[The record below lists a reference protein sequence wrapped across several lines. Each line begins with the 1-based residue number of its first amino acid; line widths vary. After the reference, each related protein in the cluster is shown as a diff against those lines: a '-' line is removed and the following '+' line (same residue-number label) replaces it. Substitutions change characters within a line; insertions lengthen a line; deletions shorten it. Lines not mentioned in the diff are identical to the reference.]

1 MKKLLLLLLL
11 VLATDLYATAPPL
24 TIHCGPHAIDL
35 TVHQPYFI
43 VTEDPAN
50 TVVTYYESSADA
62 SMGTNAIAPPT
73 AYFVMTSVV
82 IYVRVQDVLTN
93 AITFD
98 EFQVILEPAMGLLL
112 SQVGTPTNQIIAS
125 VINGASP
132 FVYQWQVNGT
142 PFQTAGGPIVPI
154 PVGLPGVYTVMVTD
168 ANGCQAMST
177 ITVMQNWIN
186 ASNDELQVAL
196 AGPGNTTSTGSVL
209 NNDYIGTAPAFPD
222 QVQLSSNDLPAG
234 FSLNTDGTVTVL
246 PGTAAGAYT
255 FTYTV
260 CEILENSCATAMA
273 TVQVFSEGFLL
284 RAFADTN
291 ENGLPDVGEPNFN
304 LGQFHYDIN
313 DSGTLTDVSA
323 PVGTYLINESN
334 PANSYD
340 LSFTVNSQ
348 YTAQYS
354 VTTASYNNVSYVAGS
369 GVTVY
374 YFPVTALPY
383 NDLEVGLYNFMAP
396 PRPGFTFQNSLY
408 YTNNGTQPMSGTL
421 TFSHDSAVSLIS
433 VSQMGTAPTAT
444 GFTFDFT
451 DLQPQ
456 ETRSIL
462 VTMQVPTFPTVSLG
476 QLLINSATIT
486 TPDGDIIPENNQ
498 SNLTQPILGSFDP
511 NDKTESHGGKIV
523 YANFT
528 ADDYLTYTI
537 RFENT
542 GTYAAENVKITDIL
556 DDQLDETSVRT
567 LTSSHDYSLVREGK
581 NLNWHFNGINLPP
594 SVANTNIGH
603 GYLSFQVKPK
613 PGYAIGD
620 IIPNTASIY
629 FDFNPPIVT
638 EPCLTEFVNA
648 LATQGFAFD
657 NFRYSPNPVK
667 RVLRLTNDSTIES
680 ITVSSVLG
688 QTVLE
693 KSIHSLDADIDF
705 SALSPGVYLV
715 KATANASTKTFKVVK
730 E

>member
-1 MKKLLLLLLL
+1 MKKLLLLLLI
-11 VLATDLYATAPPL
+11 VLTTNLYATAPPL
-24 TIHCGPHAIDL
+24 TIHCGPHEIDL

-50 TVVTYYESSADA
+50 TLVTYYTSFADA
-62 SMGTNAIAPPT
+62 SLDINAITPPT
-73 AYFVMTSVV
+73 AYFIMTSTV
-82 IYVRVQDVLTN
+82 IYVRIQDVLTN
-93 AITFD
+93 AVTFD
-98 EFQVILEPAMGLLL
+98 EFQVILEPAMGLML

-132 FVYQWQVNGT
+132 FVYQWQANGT
-142 PFQTAGGPIVPI
+142 PFQISGGPIIPI
-154 PVGLPGVYTVMVTD
+154 PAAFPGVYTVIVTD
-168 ANGCQAMST
+168 ANGCQASSS
-177 ITVMQNWIN
+177 IVVMQNWIN
-186 ASNDELQVAL
+186 ASNDALEVAL
-196 AGPGNTTSTGSVL
+196 AGPDNSTSTGSVL

-222 QVQLSSNDLPAG
+222 QVQLSSNNLPAG
-234 FSLNTDGTVTVL
+234 FSLNADGTVTVL
-246 PGTAAGAYT
+246 PGTAAGIYS

-260 CEILENSCATAMA
+260 CELLENSCASAMA

-284 RAFADTN
+284 RAFIDAN
-291 ENGLPDVGEPNFN
+291 SNGSPDVGEQNFG

-313 DSGTLTDVSA
+313 DSGTLTDVAA

-348 YTAQYS
+348 YAAQYS
-354 VTTASYNNVSYVAGS
+354 VTTASYSNVSYVPGS

-374 YFPVTALPY
+374 YFPITALPY
-383 NDLEVGLYNFMAP
+383 ADLAVGLYNFMTP
-396 PRPGFTFQNSLY
+396 PRPGFTYQNSLY
-408 YTNNGTQPMSGTL
+408 YTNNGTQAMSGTL
-421 TFSHDSAVSLIS
+421 TFSHDSSVTMVG
-433 VSQMGTAPTAT
+433 VSQSGTVATLT

-462 VTMQVPTFPTVSLG
+462 VTMQVPTIPTVSLG
-476 QLLINSATIT
+476 QLLLSSATIT
-486 TPDGDIIPENNQ
+486 TPEGDIIPENNQ
-498 SNLTQPILGSFDP
+498 SDLIQPILGSFDP
-511 NDKTESHGGKIV
+511 NDKTENHGGKIV

-542 GTYAAENVKITDIL
+542 GTYAAENVKVTDIL

-613 PGYAIGD
+613 PDYAIGD
-620 IIPNTASIY
+620 VIPNTASIY

-638 EPCLTEFVNA
+638 EPCVTEFVNA

-657 NFRYSPNPVK
+657 HFKYSPNPVK
-667 RVLRLTNDSTIES
+667 NTLTLSNDTIIEK
-680 ITVSSVLG
+680 ITVTSILG

-693 KSIHSLDADIDF
+693 QAANNLSSEVDF
-705 SALSPGVYLV
+705 SSLSSGIYLV
-715 KATANASTKTFKVVK
+715 KITAQNQQKQIKIAKQ
-730 E
+730 

>member
-1 MKKLLLLLLL
+1 MKKLLLLLLM
-11 VLATDLYATAPPL
+11 VLTANLYATAPPL
-24 TIHCGPHAIDL
+24 TIHCGPNAIDL
-35 TVHQPYFI
+35 TVNQPYFI
-43 VTEDPAN
+43 VTEDPVN
-50 TVVTYYESSADA
+50 TLVTYYNSS
-62 SMGTNAIAPPT
+62 SNANLGINPISLPT
-73 AYFVMTSVV
+73 GYFIMSSEI
-82 IYVRVQDVLTN
+82 IYVRIQNLLTN

-98 EFQVILEPAMGLLL
+98 EFQVILEPAMGLML

-132 FVYQWQVNGT
+132 FVYQWQVNGM
-142 PFQTAGGPIVPI
+142 PFQTSGGPIIPI

-168 ANGCQAMST
+168 ANGCQASST
-177 ITVMQNWIN
+177 IVVMQNWIN
-186 ASNDELQVAL
+186 ASNDTLEVAL
-196 AGPGNTTSTGSVL
+196 AGPDNSTSTGSVL

-222 QVQLSSNDLPAG
+222 QVQLSSDNLPAG
-234 FSLNTDGTVTVL
+234 FSLNADGTVTVL
-246 PGTAAGAYT
+246 PGTAAGTYT
-255 FTYTV
+255 FTYLV
-260 CEILENSCATAMA
+260 CELLENSCASAMA

-284 RAFADTN
+284 RAFVDTN
-291 ENGLPDVGEPNFN
+291 GNGSPDVGEQNFG

-313 DSGTLTDVSA
+313 DSGTLTDVAA

-348 YTAQYS
+348 YAAQYS
-354 VTTASYNNVSYVAGS
+354 VTTASYSNVSYVAGS

-383 NDLEVGLYNFMAP
+383 ADLSVGLYNFMAP
-396 PRPGFTFQNSLY
+396 PRPGFTYQNSLY

-421 TFSHDSAVSLIS
+421 TFNHDSAVTLVG
-433 VSQMGTAPTAT
+433 VSQPGTVATLT

-451 DLQPQ
+451 HLQPQ

-462 VTMQVPTFPTVSLG
+462 VTMQVPTIPTVSLG
-476 QLLINSATIT
+476 QLLLSSATIT
-486 TPDGDIIPENNQ
+486 TPQDDITPENNQ
-498 SNLTQPILGSFDP
+498 SDLIQPILGSFDP

-542 GTYAAENVKITDIL
+542 GTYAAENVKVTDIL

-594 SVANTNIGH
+594 SVANTSIGH

-613 PGYAIGD
+613 PGYTIGD
-620 IIPNTASIY
+620 VIPNTASIY

-638 EPCLTEFVNA
+638 EPCVTEFVTA
-648 LATQGFAFD
+648 LATTDFAFS
-657 NFRYSPNPVK
+657 NFQFSPNPVANK
-667 RVLRLTNDSTIES
+667 LFISNNTTIENLT
-680 ITVSSVLG
+680 ISSVLG
-688 QTVLE
+688 QNVYE
-693 KSIHSLDADIDF
+693 KPIQAMQSEVDL
-705 SALSPGVYLV
+705 SALSPGIYLV
-715 KATANASTKTFKVVK
+715 KATTNTSAKTFKIVK